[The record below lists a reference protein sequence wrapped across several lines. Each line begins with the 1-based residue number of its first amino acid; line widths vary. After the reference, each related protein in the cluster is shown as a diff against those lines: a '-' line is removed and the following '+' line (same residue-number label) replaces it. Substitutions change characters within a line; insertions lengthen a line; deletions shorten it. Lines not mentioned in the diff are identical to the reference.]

1 MIEEYTLTAKVSV
14 ETTKAER
21 DLENVAKKADKAK
34 ESLEGTEKGA
44 KKTGEKLEGMGASG
58 AKSVSQLSS
67 ALKSLAGAFGLV
79 LTAGAVVTFI
89 KRVADSN
96 RVLHQMSSRTG
107 NAAKDLMALQNQF
120 KALGFSASQADALI
134 EDAAKSFASFR
145 YNGQLD
151 GIAKAFAMMGVAI
164 MDAKGNM
171 RNVNDMLV
179 EAGEKALTM
188 SGGDE
193 TKAQQLLM
201 SRGFDKDAAYLASRR
216 NARERMQQMQAEAA
230 ASKEAAASAE
240 KLNKAI
246 TNLGNRFYAMVVEL
260 DEKHHVFDKLG
271 NALEKIIPAVGVLT
285 AFISRMFSAIEGAFQ
300 SPVLRPLL
308 GLLKIGADT
317 IANWEKDGFLG
328 ALGKSI
334 DEVHLIGQ
342 PKAAPHETA
351 SQTNDLSGLI
361 GKGEGGYNS
370 VNLGK
375 KYGNRAGNRN
385 LTGMTI
391 RQVLA
396 AQENKEFNAAGKF
409 QIIPET
415 LKRVYRKAGLS
426 LDSLFSAE
434 NQEKLFHALLRDKES
449 IRDYLD
455 RKSDDLAAAGRG
467 LAQIWASVAD
477 PETGKSYYANN
488 RASIPA
494 RAAME
499 ALRHYRNTMPQG
511 NARQGNTTIIVN
523 APTGNAPD
531 ITQSIQTAAPYA
543 GFASSQMQPRGV
555 MI

>member
-34 ESLEGTEKGA
+34 ESLEGAEKGA

-107 NAAKDLMALQNQF
+107 NAAKYLMALQNQF

-285 AFISRMFSAIEGAFQ
+285 DFISRMFSAIEGAFQ

>member
-34 ESLEGTEKGA
+34 ESLEGAEKGA
-44 KKTGEKLEGMGASG
+44 KKTGEKLEGMGANG

-79 LTAGAVVTFI
+79 LTVGAVVTFI

-216 NARERMQQMQAEAA
+216 NARERMQQIQAEAA

-271 NALEKIIPAVGVLT
+271 NALGKIIPAVGVLT
-285 AFISRMFSAIEGAFQ
+285 DFISRMFSAIEGAFQ

-499 ALRHYRNTMPQG
+499 ALWHYRNTMPQG

-523 APTGNAPD
+523 APTGNATD

>member
-34 ESLEGTEKGA
+34 ESLEGAEKGA
-44 KKTGEKLEGMGASG
+44 KKTGEKLEGMGDGG

-134 EDAAKSFASFR
+134 EDAAKSFAGFR

-246 TNLGNRFYAMVVEL
+246 TNLGNRFFASVAEL